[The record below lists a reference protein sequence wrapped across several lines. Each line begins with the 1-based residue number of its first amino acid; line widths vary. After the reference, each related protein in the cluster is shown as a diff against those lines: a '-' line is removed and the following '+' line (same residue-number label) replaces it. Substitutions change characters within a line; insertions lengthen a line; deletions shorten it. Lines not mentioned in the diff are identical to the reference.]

1 MAQKKEGAGPG
12 VKPVAKAEI
21 VGITP
26 SDPPKAPMI
35 TNEAKVEV
43 KAPEIPMAPTAK
55 LLKLD
60 LAAGQNVRE
69 GYEGVDIWEGSKHV
83 VDLMKFPWPW
93 ADDSAETLHC
103 SHFIEHIPCRTIEER
118 DIVPGTDL
126 EISKKLIGKDM
137 FLAFFDECWRIL
149 KHDGKMSVI
158 CPCARNNRAF
168 QDPTH
173 RRFIVAETFLYL
185 NEPFRKANKLDH
197 YKVVCNYSV
206 QCDPVVL
213 AEMTVLHPEVQQRR
227 FNESWNTILDWSA
240 NLTAVKV
247 QPQAAAP
254 APEVKAAEKKPGEQE
269 PIKI

>member
-1 MAQKKEGAGPG
+1 MAGP
-12 VKPVAKAEI
+12 
-21 VGITP
+21 
-26 SDPPKAPMI
+26 
-35 TNEAKVEV
+35 
-43 KAPEIPMAPTAK
+43 AK

-60 LAAGQNVRE
+60 LAGGQNVRE
-69 GYEGVDIWEGSKHV
+69 GFEGVDIWEGAQHK

-93 ADDSAETLHC
+93 ADNSVEELHC

-118 DIVPGTDL
+118 DIIPGTPEAL
-126 EISKKLIGKDM
+126 AKELVGKDM

-149 KHDGKMSVI
+149 RHDGKMRVI

-185 NEPFRKANKLDH
+185 NEGFRKGNKLDH
-197 YKVVCNYSV
+197 YRTVCNFNV

-213 AEMTVLHPEVQQRR
+213 QEMALLHPEAQQRR

-240 NLTAVKV
+240 NLTAVKQV
-247 QPQAAAP
+247 QGAKP
-254 APEVKAAEKKPGEQE
+254 A
-269 PIKI
+269 

>member
-1 MAQKKEGAGPG
+1 MAQKKKG
-12 VKPVAKAEI
+12 K
-21 VGITP
+21 
-26 SDPPKAPMI
+26 DDPKAPLTLIDDKDTRVI
-35 TNEAKVEV
+35 TPEPPKEGDALVPTNPS
-43 KAPEIPMAPTAK
+43 APTVPMAAVTSG
-55 LLKLD
+55 LKLD

-69 GYEGVDIWEGSKHV
+69 GFEGVDIWEGSKHV

-93 ADDSAETLHC
+93 KDGEAEHLHC

-118 DIVPGTDL
+118 DIAPGTSEEVAKTL
-126 EISKKLIGKDM
+126 VGKDM

-149 KHDGKMSVI
+149 QHNGKMSII

-185 NEPFRKANKLDH
+185 NEGFRKGNKLDH
-197 YKVVCNYSV
+197 YRTVCNFNV

-213 AEMTVLHPEVQQRR
+213 SEMAALHPEAQQRR

-240 NLTAVKV
+240 NLTAVKE
-247 QPQAAAP
+247 QP
-254 APEVKAAEKKPGEQE
+254 KAEEPKKA
-269 PIKI
+269 